1 MFKHSLTAKRIL
13 LNGCLSTMVA
23 LMFSTNV
30 SVVAQ
35 QTDYESEKRRA
46 AELLD
51 ESKTLQAL
59 PIFEK
64 LAAQNPKDRDVQFYL
79 GFCLLAKAADTKD
92 PAARKQERA
101 RARVYLVRAKE
112 LGMSDALLDQ
122 MLASIPPDGGETPK
136 FSSNP
141 EAEAA
146 MNDGES
152 AYAHG
157 DLDKALGAYSRALQL
172 DPKLYHAAL
181 FAGDMQFKRGHN
193 STDAA
198 ERSALFDKAGEW
210 FSKAIAIDPDRET
223 AYRYWGDALL
233 EYGKDNEARAKFIEA
248 IVADPYNQLVYSG
261 LTKWGRKNQ
270 VSLGHPRIDIPSN
283 VGSNKPGEVNITV
296 DELALKG
303 SDNDGS
309 AAWIMYGMSRSLWVN
324 KKDGTRSDK
333 FAKAYPNESV
343 YRHSLTE
350 ELEALQ
356 GVVESV
362 RDQTKEKRV
371 KKLTP
376 SLENLTKLN
385 DAGLLEAYIFFVK
398 PDKGIAR
405 DYPTYRKANREKL
418 ERYWLDIVIGAK

>member
-1 MFKHSLTAKRIL
+1 MFKHSLTAKRIF
-13 LNGCLSTMVA
+13 LNACLATIVA
-23 LMFSTNV
+23 FMFLTSA

-35 QTDYESEKRRA
+35 QTDYESEKQRA
-46 AELLD
+46 AKLLD
-51 ESKTLQAL
+51 ESKTVQAL
-59 PIFEK
+59 PILEK
-64 LAAQNPKDRDVQFYL
+64 LAVQNPKDPEVQFYL
-79 GFCLLAKAADTKD
+79 GFCILAKTADTKD
-92 PAARKQERA
+92 PAARKQERV
-101 RARVYLVRAKE
+101 RARGYLVHAKE

-122 MLASIPPDGGETPK
+122 MLASIPPDGGEMPK

-152 AYAHG
+152 AYTHG
-157 DLDKALGAYSRALQL
+157 ELDKAFAAYTRALQI

-210 FSKAIAIDPDRET
+210 FGKAIAIDPDKET

-233 EYGKDNEARAKFIEA
+233 EYGKDDDARTKFIEA

-261 LTKWGRKNQ
+261 LAKWGRKNQ
-270 VSLGHPRIDIPSN
+270 VQLGHPRIDILSN
-283 VGSNKPGEVNITV
+283 ATSTKPGETNITI
-296 DELALKG
+296 DESALKG
-303 SDNDGS
+303 GDDGS
-309 AAWIMYGMSRSLWVN
+309 GAWIMYGMSRALWLN
-324 KKDGTRSDK
+324 QKDGSRSEK
-333 FAKAYPNESV
+333 FAKAYPSESV
-343 YRHSLTE
+343 YRHSLAE

-356 GVVESV
+356 GVAVV
-362 RDQTKEKRV
+362 VKEQMKGKSV

-376 SLENLTKLN
+376 SLENLIKLN
-385 DAGLLEAYIFFVK
+385 DAGFLEAFILFVK

-405 DYPTYRKANREKL
+405 DYDTYRKANRDKL
-418 ERYWLDIVIGAK
+418 RRYWSEVVIGKN